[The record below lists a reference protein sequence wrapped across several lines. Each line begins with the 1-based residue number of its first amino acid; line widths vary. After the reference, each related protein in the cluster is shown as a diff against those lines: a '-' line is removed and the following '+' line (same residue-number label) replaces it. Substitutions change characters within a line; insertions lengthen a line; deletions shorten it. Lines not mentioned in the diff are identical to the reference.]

1 MVFGLQIALQIG
13 LQNCIAPRAFVFK
26 GSGSIFPLKMEAWGG
41 FAAFRVV
48 WVGFGVF
55 KVGFERAREGLGA
68 FGVGKRVWAAL
79 G

>member
-1 MVFGLQIALQIG
+1 
-13 LQNCIAPRAFVFK
+13 
-26 GSGSIFPLKMEAWGG
+26 MEVWGG

-55 KVGFERAREGLGA
+55 KVVFKVGFERVREGLGA